1 MKNFLLLLIF
11 VPVMTVS
18 ATSISAELLM
28 SGGRT
33 WNVDILKRVK
43 TDQKDTLQLSI
54 NGRVAGIPTSSIK
67 KITYS
72 LELDMD
78 KLLNLKE
85 EREYDLIIDK
95 LNQTLKSYESYMDIP
110 SNLTRYQA
118 LLMELYFLTDNFER
132 TIELAKKIQSQSSDA
147 LLISSSEIFHARSL
161 IKLGFANE
169 AESLLKNNG
178 WFENINEEAEP
189 EKLFI
194 LAELMRLKSDYN
206 RAIELVSYIIAFNS
220 QDPEWTQPA
229 ELLCAEL
236 YTELKMYDS
245 AEEVINQILLLYP
258 NSLESEK
265 AEELTIKLQILRA
278 ENEI

>member
-220 QDPEWTQPA
+220 QDQEWTQPA